1 MVDLKMIVVSASIH
15 SNNSRCFADFSE
27 QRIMSLL
34 NDELADNL
42 GNMLNRVT
50 GIKINPSQTYP
61 SFYLDHFPLGGP
73 PQGRVTVEDY
83 KLLNTLSTLTD
94 EVTDLYDDFKFG
106 IGITKIMECVQLVCC
121 KPSPINPYH
130 THVHT

>member
-83 KLLNTLSTLTD
+83 KLLNTLSTLTGKLD
-94 EVTDLYDDFKFG
+94 VT
-106 IGITKIMECVQLVCC
+106 
-121 KPSPINPYH
+121 INDIE
-130 THVHT
+130 